1 MRPRILWS
9 MFGTFSSLVAL
20 IVLLIVSPPG
30 LSHPKI
36 KWAFLQLE
44 DLRGA
49 VSLFEADLGRLPTSL
64 EQVHTAGYL
73 LRGIPSDPW
82 GKEYVYRANI
92 HDFELYSV
100 GLNGIDERGA
110 GDDVTDHDKR
120 YSCSDYS
127 VGCPYGVVE
136 LLQVVLALLFASS
149 LLYLV
154 ASLALISIRWTQK
167 RATGRVQI

>member
-1 MRPRILWS
+1 M
-9 MFGTFSSLVAL
+9 
-20 IVLLIVSPPG
+20 
-30 LSHPKI
+30 
-36 KWAFLQLE
+36 
-44 DLRGA
+44 
-49 VSLFEADLGRLPTSL
+49 
-64 EQVHTAGYL
+64 HTAGYF

-82 GKEYVYRANI
+82 GREYVYRANI

-100 GLNGIDERGA
+100 GLNGIDERGR

-120 YSCSDYS
+120 YSCSDYG

-167 RATGRVQI
+167 RATRRVQI

>member
-49 VSLFEADLGRLPTSL
+49 VSLFKVDHGQLPTSL
-64 EQVHTAGYL
+64 QQVHTAGYL
-73 LRGIPSDPW
+73 LRGVPSDPW
-82 GKEYVYRANI
+82 GREYVYRANL

-100 GLNGIDERGA
+100 GINGIDERGA

-136 LLQVVLALLFASS
+136 LLQAVLALFFASS
-149 LLYLV
+149 LLCL
-154 ASLALISIRWTQK
+154 AASLSLALIRWTRK
-167 RATGRVQI
+167 RATRHVEI

>member
-1 MRPRILWS
+1 MRSRILWS
-9 MFGTFSSLVAL
+9 MFGTFSSLLAL

-30 LSHPKI
+30 LSHPRI
-36 KWAFLQLE
+36 IWAFLQLE

-49 VSLFEADLGRLPTSL
+49 VSLFNVDHGRLPTSL
-64 EQVHTAGYL
+64 QQVHAAGL

-82 GKEYVYRANI
+82 GREYVYRANI

-127 VGCPYGVVE
+127 VGCPYGIVK
-136 LLQVVLALLFASS
+136 LLQAVLALFFASS
-149 LLYLV
+149 LLYLA
-154 ASLALISIRWTQK
+154 ASLYLALFRRTRK
-167 RATGRVQI
+167 RATRHVEI